1 MAAPRCA
8 REKRAFLKI
17 AMAEGRSERVF
28 GHSFRRLFQIPGH
41 LLLELRKLVAVA
53 HRDMSLRP
61 AVPSDSRFNTRGRQT
76 SPA

>member
-17 AMAEGRSERVF
+17 AMAEGRSEGVF
-28 GHSFRRLFQIPGH
+28 GPSFRRLFQIPGH
-41 LLLELRKLVAVA
+41 LLLEPRHLEVAY
-53 HRDMSLRP
+53 RDMSLRP